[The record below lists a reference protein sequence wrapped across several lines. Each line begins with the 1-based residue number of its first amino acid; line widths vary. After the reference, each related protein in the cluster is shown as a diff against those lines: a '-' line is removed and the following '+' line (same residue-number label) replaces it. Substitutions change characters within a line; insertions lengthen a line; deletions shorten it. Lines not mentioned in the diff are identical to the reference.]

1 MLQRGN
7 TRANV
12 PYNRRKK
19 LATGFIARHYTCRS
33 LRLSE
38 SGGIQGGYSRNCA
51 NNRWLPKRPPISF
64 PFLAINHSTSL
75 DAFHSLSH
83 SDAAILFID
92 RVIAFLL
99 RRNMATGPV
108 VLLLFFDVLLF
119 LAAAFYFDR
128 SEQKWENLLLSAL
141 FLCSGMPAL
150 IYQVVW
156 QRALF
161 SIYGVNA
168 ESVAVVVSAFMLG
181 LGLGSLAGGWLSARF
196 PRHGILIFG
205 LAELGIAVFGLSS
218 LHIFRWAA
226 AYTAGANL
234 LSVIIF
240 SFALLLI
247 PTILMGATLPIL
259 VEHLVRRS
267 GRVGASVSRLY
278 FVNTLGS
285 AIACYLCALYLLRL
299 FGQAGSVSIAVCLN
313 TLVGAVAYLYGRRP
327 ATASSS
333 ASAAPQQALQGDSPI
348 KLPMAMLLAGLS
360 GFIALGFEIA
370 WFRVFAMASADRAPA
385 FALLLSTFLAGVAA
399 GSFVSEKLTQKAT
412 PETVVRVIGVLLLLA
427 GGISAYLPP
436 LVAAAR
442 LHGLSFL
449 TVAPV
454 FFLTAAMLGSV
465 LPLLCQV
472 SVSADEKAG
481 SGVSLVYVSNII
493 GSVLG
498 SLGIGF
504 VLMQHF
510 GLRQIS
516 LQLGLLTV
524 LTGGIVLFLARRE
537 SRFPPVWT
545 TLLFVA
551 ALVAVPL
558 ASPGFDALYEK
569 LTFGNRVEG
578 RTAFARVVENRN
590 GVISVTK
597 EDAVFGGGVYDG
609 YFRIDP
615 SHDANLIVRALILS
629 AIHPAPK
636 RILMI
641 GLSSGSWGQVFANH
655 PQVESLDVV
664 EINPGYLQLIPQ
676 YPVVRSL
683 LQNPK
688 VHIYVDDGRRWL
700 IAHPEAHYDAII
712 CNSTYFWRDHSTG
725 LLSVEFFK
733 MARTHLNPGGIYY
746 FNTTESAEAISTALH
761 VFPYGLR
768 VVNFLVVSDSPLQ
781 IATSRWIDTLRQYK
795 IDNRHLFDPADP
807 VAQHTLAEYFQFANS
822 INLPPVQFGLEST
835 DSLRAHYSRERLI
848 TDNNMGREWELE
860 VPIPWH

>member
-1 MLQRGN
+1 M
-7 TRANV
+7 V
-12 PYNRRKK
+12 
-19 LATGFIARHYTCRS
+19 
-33 LRLSE
+33 
-38 SGGIQGGYSRNCA
+38 
-51 NNRWLPKRPPISF
+51 
-64 PFLAINHSTSL
+64 
-75 DAFHSLSH
+75 
-83 SDAAILFID
+83 
-92 RVIAFLL
+92 
-99 RRNMATGPV
+99 TGPV
-108 VLLLFFDVLLF
+108 LILLFFDSILF

-128 SEQKWENLLLSAL
+128 SEQKWENLLLSVL
-141 FLCSGMPAL
+141 FLFSGMPAL

-181 LGLGSLAGGWLSARF
+181 LGLGSLAGGWLSARL
-196 PRHGILIFG
+196 PRQGILIFG
-205 LAELGIAVFGLSS
+205 LAELGIAVFGLFS

-226 AYTAGANL
+226 AYSAGAHL

-247 PTILMGATLPIL
+247 PTMLMGATLPIL

-285 AIACYLCALYLLRL
+285 AIACYLCAMVLLRE
-299 FGQAGSVSIAVCLN
+299 FGQSGSVSIAACLN
-313 TLVGAVAYLYGRRP
+313 TVVGGTAYLYGRRP
-327 ATASSS
+327 AKTSAGAPVPPSQTARV
-333 ASAAPQQALQGDSPI
+333 DSPI

-370 WFRVFAMASADRAPA
+370 WFRVFALASADRAPA

-399 GSFVSEKLTQKAT
+399 GSFLSEKLTEKAS
-412 PETVVRVIGVLLLLA
+412 PRAVVRVIGVLVLLA
-427 GGISAYLPP
+427 GGLSAYLPS

-442 LHGLSFL
+442 FHGLPFL
-449 TVAPV
+449 TPAPV

-465 LPLLCQV
+465 LPLLCQL

-481 SGVSLVYVSNII
+481 TGVSLVYVSNIL

-516 LQLGLLTV
+516 FQLGLLTV
-524 LTGGIVLFLARRE
+524 LMGGMILFLARQG
-537 SRFPPVWT
+537 STFPPVWA
-545 TLLFVA
+545 TLLFIA

-569 LTFGNRVEG
+569 LTFGNRAEA

-609 YFRIDP
+609 FFRIDP
-615 SHDANLIVRALILS
+615 SHDANLILRALVLS
-629 AIHPAPK
+629 AVHPAPK

-664 EINPGYLQLIPQ
+664 EINPGYLQLIPE

-688 VHIYVDDGRRWL
+688 VHIYIDDGRRWL
-700 IAHPEAHYDAII
+700 VAHPEAHYDAII

-725 LLSVEFFK
+725 LLSVEFFR
-733 MARTHLNPGGIYY
+733 MARGHLNPGGIYY
-746 FNTTESAEAISTALH
+746 FNTTDSAEAIATALH

-795 IDNRHLFDPADP
+795 IDNRYLFDPADP
-807 VAQHTLAEYFQFANS
+807 LAQRTLAEYLQFANS
-822 INLPPVQFGLEST
+822 ANLPPIQFGLEGS
-835 DSLRAHYSRERLI
+835 DSLRRNYGRERPI
-848 TDNNMGREWELE
+848 TDNNMGREWELD
-860 VPIPWH
+860 VPIAWH

>member
-1 MLQRGN
+1 M
-7 TRANV
+7 V
-12 PYNRRKK
+12 
-19 LATGFIARHYTCRS
+19 
-33 LRLSE
+33 
-38 SGGIQGGYSRNCA
+38 
-51 NNRWLPKRPPISF
+51 
-64 PFLAINHSTSL
+64 
-75 DAFHSLSH
+75 
-83 SDAAILFID
+83 
-92 RVIAFLL
+92 
-99 RRNMATGPV
+99 TGPV
-108 VLLLFFDVLLF
+108 LLLLLFDLLLF

-141 FLCSGMPAL
+141 FLFSGMPAL

-156 QRALF
+156 QRTLF

-181 LGLGSLAGGWLSARF
+181 LGLGSLAGGRLSARF

-218 LHIFRWAA
+218 LQIFRWAA
-226 AYTAGANL
+226 AYTAGSSL

-267 GRVGASVSRLY
+267 GLVGASVSRLY

-285 AIACYLCALYLLRL
+285 AIACYVCAMYLLREW
-299 FGQAGSVSIAVCLN
+299 GQSGSVSVAACLN
-313 TLVGAVAYLYGRRP
+313 TLVGGTAYLYGRRP
-327 ATASSS
+327 ANTSGNAPTVPAHASR
-333 ASAAPQQALQGDSPI
+333 GDSPV
-348 KLPMAMLLAGLS
+348 KLPLAMLLAGVS

-399 GSFVSEKLTQKAT
+399 GSYLSEKFTEKAN
-412 PETVVRVIGVLLLLA
+412 PQTVRQVIGLLMLVSGA
-427 GGISAYLPP
+427 ISAYLPA

-442 LHGLSFL
+442 VRSLPFL
-449 TVAPV
+449 APAPA

-465 LPLLCQV
+465 LPLLCQL

-481 SGVSLVYVSNII
+481 SGVSLIYVSNIL

-504 VLMQHF
+504 FLMQYF

-516 LQLGLLTV
+516 LQLGLLAV
-524 LTGGIVLFLARRE
+524 LTGGAVLFLARGE
-537 SRFPPVWT
+537 SKFPPVRA
-545 TLLFVA
+545 TLLFIA
-551 ALVAVPL
+551 ALVAVPF
-558 ASPGFDALYEK
+558 SSSGFDALYEK
-569 LTFGNRVEG
+569 LTFGNRNEA
-578 RTAFARVVENRN
+578 RTAFARTVENRN

-615 SHDANLIVRALILS
+615 SHDANLIIRALLLS
-629 AIHPAPK
+629 AVHPAPK

-641 GLSSGSWGQVFANH
+641 GLSSGSWGQVLANH
-655 PQVESLDVV
+655 PQAEVLDIV

-676 YPVVRSL
+676 YPVVRSI

-700 IAHPEAHYDAII
+700 IAHPDAHYDAII

-733 MARTHLNPGGIYY
+733 MARKHMNPGGVYY

-768 VVNFLVVSDSPLQ
+768 VINFLVVSDSPVEV
-781 IATSRWIDTLRQYK
+781 ATGRWLDTLRQYK
-795 IDNRHLFDPADP
+795 IDNRYLFDPADP
-807 VAQHTLAEYFQFANS
+807 LAQHTLVEYAQFANS
-822 INLPPVQFGLEST
+822 INLPPVQFGLERS
-835 DSLRAHYSRERLI
+835 DSLRARYGRERFI

>member
-1 MLQRGN
+1 M
-7 TRANV
+7 V
-12 PYNRRKK
+12 
-19 LATGFIARHYTCRS
+19 
-33 LRLSE
+33 
-38 SGGIQGGYSRNCA
+38 
-51 NNRWLPKRPPISF
+51 
-64 PFLAINHSTSL
+64 
-75 DAFHSLSH
+75 
-83 SDAAILFID
+83 
-92 RVIAFLL
+92 
-99 RRNMATGPV
+99 TGPV
-108 VLLLFFDVLLF
+108 VLLLVFDLILF
-119 LAAAFYFDR
+119 VAAAFYFDR

-141 FLCSGMPAL
+141 FLFSGMPAL

-156 QRALF
+156 QRTLF
-161 SIYGVNA
+161 AIYGVNA

-218 LHIFRWAA
+218 LHIFQWVAA
-226 AYTAGANL
+226 FTAGANL

-267 GRVGASVSRLY
+267 GHVGASVSRLY

-285 AIACYLCALYLLRL
+285 AIACYLCAMYLLREL
-299 FGQAGSVSIAVCLN
+299 GQSGSVTVAACLN
-313 TLVGAVAYLYGRRP
+313 TLVGATAYLYGRRP
-327 ATASSS
+327 AQGSANAPVSPPQTAH
-333 ASAAPQQALQGDSPI
+333 LDSPI

-370 WFRVFAMASADRAPA
+370 WFRVFSMASADRAPA

-399 GSFVSEKLTQKAT
+399 GSFLSEKFTEKAT
-412 PETVVRVIGVLLLLA
+412 PHTVVLVIGVLMLLA
-427 GGISAYLPP
+427 GGISAYLPA
-436 LVAAAR
+436 LVAVAR
-442 LHGLSFL
+442 IHGLPFL
-449 TVAPV
+449 APAPI

-465 LPLLCQV
+465 LPLLCQL

-481 SGVSLVYVSNII
+481 SGVSLVYVSNIL

-510 GLRQIS
+510 GLREIS
-516 LQLGLLTV
+516 LQLGLVTV
-524 LTGGIVLFLARRE
+524 LTGGMVLFLARQG
-537 SRFPPVWT
+537 SKFPPVWA

-558 ASPGFDALYEK
+558 SSSSFDDLYEK
-569 LTFGNRVEG
+569 LTFGNRG
-578 RTAFARVVENRN
+578 DAHTAFARTVENRN

-609 YFRIDP
+609 YFKIDP
-615 SHDANLIVRALILS
+615 SHDANLIIRSLVLS
-629 AIHPAPK
+629 AFHPAPK

-655 PQVESLDVV
+655 PQVESFDIV

-688 VHIYVDDGRRWL
+688 VHIYTDDGRRWL
-700 IAHPEAHYDAII
+700 VAHPDAQYDAII

-725 LLSVEFFK
+725 LLSLEFFK
-733 MARTHLNPGGIYY
+733 MARTHLKPGGIYY
-746 FNTTESAEAISTALH
+746 FNTTDSAEAIATALH
-761 VFPYGLR
+761 VFRYGMR
-768 VVNFLVVSDSPLQ
+768 VVNFLVVSDSPLEF
-781 IATSRWIDTLRQYK
+781 ATSRWIDTLRQYK
-795 IDNRHLFDPADP
+795 IDNRYLFDSSDAL
-807 VAQHTLAEYFQFANS
+807 AQHTLAEYLQFANS
-822 INLPPVQFGLEST
+822 LNLPPVQFGLEGS
-835 DSLRAHYSRERLI
+835 DSLRKNYGRERLI
-848 TDNNMGREWELE
+848 TDNNMGREWELD